1 MSWEPK
7 YKELKEL
14 ALDIARDY
22 RSFINDGLSS
32 YETVERLSVKYDK
45 AVKSIY
51 RYLNYAG
58 VELKGRSEKRKV
70 AIDKE

>member
-1 MSWEPK
+1 MWEPK

-14 ALDIARDY
+14 AFDIAKDY
-22 RSFINDGLSS
+22 RKMISEGYKSSDAINELSRQ
-32 YETVERLSVKYDK
+32 YNR

-58 VELKGRSEKRKV
+58 VELKGRSETVKST
-70 AIDKE
+70 D